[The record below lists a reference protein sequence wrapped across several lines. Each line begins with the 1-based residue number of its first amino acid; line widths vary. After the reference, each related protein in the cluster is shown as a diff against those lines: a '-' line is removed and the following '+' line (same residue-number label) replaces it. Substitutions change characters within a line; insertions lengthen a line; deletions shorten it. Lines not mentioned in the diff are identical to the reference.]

1 MVSVATKS
9 AVWYLGDGM
18 SGSDRDSL
26 NRKRY
31 TGYWDAIL
39 ISGSAVL
46 NGLVLV
52 KCSACLLFSI
62 FGLEALLTCSHITLS
77 CLHQP

>member
-18 SGSDRDSL
+18 SGSNRDSL

-31 TGYWDAIL
+31 TGYLDAIL
-39 ISGSAVL
+39 ISGSAVYERISTCEVFSL
-46 NGLVLV
+46 SFVLDVGL
-52 KCSACLLFSI
+52 A
-62 FGLEALLTCSHITLS
+62 ALLTCSHITLT
-77 CLHQP
+77 CLQQP